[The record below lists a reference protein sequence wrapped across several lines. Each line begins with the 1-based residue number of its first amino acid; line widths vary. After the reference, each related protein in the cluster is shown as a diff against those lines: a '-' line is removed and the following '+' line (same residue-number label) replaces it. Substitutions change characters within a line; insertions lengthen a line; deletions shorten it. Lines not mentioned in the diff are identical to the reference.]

1 VSLARSSIYFSS
13 NRNVLIRGEICETLH
28 IDIEAFSHKNLGLP
42 TIVGDYGSDCFLHF
56 IERLTQI
63 NGWKEKRKQL
73 SIGGIEILLKAVVQA
88 APVYVMSVFQIPK
101 GVCKRMTNA
110 ISEF

>member
-1 VSLARSSIYFSS
+1 MDTYCANSSQLVSLARSSIYFSP
-13 NRNVLIRGEICETLH
+13 NTNVLVRGEICETPH

-63 NGWKEKRKQL
+63 SAWKEKENNYRL
-73 SIGGIEILLKAVVQA
+73 EG
-88 APVYVMSVFQIPK
+88 
-101 GVCKRMTNA
+101 
-110 ISEF
+110 